1 MTKIPKK
8 PLKQKTMDKLSYAWG
23 MALGQQLRA
32 MGVSNLDKAEFDE
45 GVHAAFDGK
54 ETKIS
59 PEEANKLIQEY
70 LQELTEKKAAEIKS
84 VGEKFLA
91 ENKKKENVKE
101 TASGLQYIVDKEGTG
116 AQPTATDEVT
126 VHYTGKLLDG
136 TVFDSSINRGE
147 PATFPLNRVIPGW
160 TEGVQLMKEGAK
172 YTFFIPSDL
181 AYGPQGVP
189 NAIPPHSTLIFD
201 VELIKVVKK

>member
-1 MTKIPKK
+1 
-8 PLKQKTMDKLSYAWG
+8 MDKLSYAWG

-136 TVFDSSINRGE
+136 TVFDSSVNRGE

-189 NAIPPHSTLIFD
+189 NAIPSHSTLIFD